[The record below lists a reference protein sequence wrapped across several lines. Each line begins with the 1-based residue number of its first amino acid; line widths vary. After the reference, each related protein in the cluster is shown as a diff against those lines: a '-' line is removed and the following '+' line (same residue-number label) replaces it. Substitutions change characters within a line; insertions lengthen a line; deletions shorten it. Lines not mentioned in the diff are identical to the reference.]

1 MKTWFITGSSSG
13 IGRGIA
19 RAVLEKGDNA
29 VVMARD
35 IRKLDEM
42 VQQYPDTA
50 LAVPLELTDKSSIR
64 AAAKTAKERFGDID
78 VLVNNAGH
86 GYRAAMEDRR
96 MERPY
101 TICHILSALDGKIT
115 GPFMG
120 TKAAQEVSGEYARI
134 RTEYHADA
142 WLYGTV
148 TTKEFTNGRKPDLD
162 SAADVPEGDFIAVD
176 HAPLYYV
183 SIDTRGEIGWESC
196 TFRKAGRPDAHV
208 IEVLTEQTSA
218 AYRAYLRK
226 HKVSYILA
234 GSETLDCRIAVK
246 KLYQLFGID
255 TMLICGGGTVNWTF
269 LQQGVVDELSLMLAP
284 AADGTPDTV
293 SVFEKSSLLSASAP
307 VEFQMKK
314 VETLKNDGA
323 RLIYSIKGNS

>member
-1 MKTWFITGSSSG
+1 
-13 IGRGIA
+13 
-19 RAVLEKGDNA
+19 
-29 VVMARD
+29 
-35 IRKLDEM
+35 
-42 VQQYPDTA
+42 
-50 LAVPLELTDKSSIR
+50 
-64 AAAKTAKERFGDID
+64 
-78 VLVNNAGH
+78 
-86 GYRAAMEDRR
+86 

-115 GPFMG
+115 GPFIG
-120 TKAAQEVSGEYARI
+120 TKSAQEVSGEYARI
-134 RTEYHADA
+134 RTEYHAHA

-148 TTKEFTNGRKPDLD
+148 TTQEFTNGRKPDLAP
-162 SAADVPEGDFIAVD
+162 AADVPEGDFIAVD
-176 HAPLYYV
+176 NALFYYV
-183 SIDTRGEIGWESC
+183 SIDTQGEIGWESG

-218 AYRAYLRK
+218 AYRDYLRK

-293 SVFEKSSLLSASAP
+293 SVFEKSASLSASVP
-307 VEFQMKK
+307 VEFQLKK
-314 VETLKNDGA
+314 VETLKHDGV
-323 RLIYSIKGNS
+323 RLIYSVKGNS